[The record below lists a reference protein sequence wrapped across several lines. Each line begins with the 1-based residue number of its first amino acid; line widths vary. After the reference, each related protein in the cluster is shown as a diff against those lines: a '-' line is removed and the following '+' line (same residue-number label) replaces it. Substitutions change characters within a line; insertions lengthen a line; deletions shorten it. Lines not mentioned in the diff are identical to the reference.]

1 MENSKGFRE
10 AVYADLYLLQ
20 LSTAKMY
27 IACNVLSDK
36 EDAELLKEIQDC
48 NREIQQSAKEL
59 NQRLQRVTP

>member
-1 MENSKGFRE
+1 MNNPKGFRE

-27 IACNVLSDK
+27 IACNVVSEKADP
-36 EDAELLKEIQDC
+36 ELLKDIQDC

-59 NQRLQRVTP
+59 NQRIRRITP